1 MHFFGGRKIRPLLLS
16 VILLGAALRIYH
28 IGFGLPYVTHPD
40 EGRYLPTAI
49 SMLSHLDF
57 NPKYFENPPFLSYI
71 YTFATCLYFIIWKIL
86 SLFLKLPH
94 FKELWENDP
103 TTFYILARG
112 INVVFGVGTCL
123 VTYRIAKKI
132 FNETIGV
139 ISCALLSLCFLHIKD
154 SHYAVNDVPSVFFML
169 LAFKY
174 IVDVWVGDTTK
185 SYILAGMVS
194 GIAVA
199 TKYNV
204 GIIVI
209 PFLTAYLLKQHYK
222 EAKGRWRFFIFFIFC
237 LIGFY
242 IGCPWI
248 ILDTKMF
255 FKGFMTTLLYSK
267 QSWLGCSAES
277 SYIQFLK
284 TLLWG
289 YGVVPC
295 LFWAIGSAFLAREKQ
310 AFLLLMIFPFTYYI
324 LLGASKLYFVRFA
337 IPLIPFLCI
346 ASAYGIAHSSDY
358 FSKFKKNRV
367 IIFLTLIATLQG
379 FIFSVRHNYLIG
391 KIDTRIIARDW
402 VRENIPS
409 GSKILT
415 EGYSPN
421 LKDFVMDGSVKSY
434 IFKEVWT
441 DLPKKNIRDYIG
453 EGYEFIVT
461 SDFVRKRYTADKERY
476 PIESNFYSALDVNME
491 KVFSSDICN
500 KKVPFYFDEI
510 YSPFWN
516 LFILEKPG
524 PCINI
529 YKIRGSK
536 IK

>member
-1 MHFFGGRKIRPLLLS
+1 MDFLGRRKIKLLLLG
-16 VILLGAALRIYH
+16 VILSGAALRIYH
-28 IGFGLPYVTHPD
+28 IGFSLPYVTHPD

-49 SMLSHLDF
+49 SMLSRLDF

-71 YTFATCLYFIIWKIL
+71 YAFATCLYFIIWKIS
-86 SLFLKLPH
+86 SLFLKLPN

-103 TTFYILARG
+103 TTFYIMART
-112 INVVFGVGTCL
+112 INVIFGVGTCL
-123 VTYRIAKKI
+123 VAYRIAKKI
-132 FNETIGV
+132 FNETIGI
-139 ISCALLSLCFLHIKD
+139 ISCALLSFCYLHLRD
-154 SHYAVNDVPSVFFML
+154 SHYAVNDVPSVFFMV

-174 IVDVWVGDTTK
+174 IVDVWAGGGTK
-185 SYILAGMVS
+185 SYVLAGIMS

-204 GIIVI
+204 GIIVV

-222 EAKGRWRFFIFFIFC
+222 EAEGRRRFFIFFIFC

-248 ILDTKMF
+248 ILDAKMF
-255 FKGFMTTLLYSK
+255 FKGFLSTLSYSK
-267 QSWLGCSAES
+267 QPWLGCSAES

-295 LFWAIGSAFLAREKQ
+295 LFLAIGSAVLAMKKQ
-310 AFLLLMIFPFTYYI
+310 VFLLLMIFPFTYYI
-324 LLGASKLYFVRFA
+324 LLGASKLFFVRFA

-346 ASAYGIAHSSDY
+346 TSAYGIAHSSGY
-358 FSKFKKNRV
+358 FSKFQKNRV
-367 IIFLTLIATLQG
+367 IIFLTLIAILQG
-379 FIFSVRHNYLIG
+379 FIFSIRHDYLIG
-391 KIDTRIIARDW
+391 ETDTRVIARTW
-402 VRENIPS
+402 VRKNIPS

-415 EGYSPN
+415 EGYCPN
-421 LKDFVMDGSVKSY
+421 LKDFVKDGSVKSY
-434 IFKEVWT
+434 TFKEVWT

-476 PIESNFYSALDVNME
+476 PIESNFYSALDVDAE
-491 KVFSSDICN
+491 KVFSSDTCG
-500 KKVPFYFDEI
+500 KKIPFYFDEI

-516 LFILEKPG
+516 LFILERPG

-529 YKIRGSK
+529 YKITGLK